1 MAKEL
6 KSRDLSGIYIFDT
19 FPGEIHRRPTCIE
32 DCRYETRR
40 QLLLTKSTEWQCGCI
55 KKLAETFKDLCNYL
69 VTEHCV
75 SDEQRTEFFKM
86 IDRNVERAKLN
97 WAPHEMVPQVDFFCE
112 KVTLLADACG
122 VTKHKEEEDSE

>member
-1 MAKEL
+1 M
-6 KSRDLSGIYIFDT
+6 
-19 FPGEIHRRPTCIE
+19 
-32 DCRYETRR
+32 
-40 QLLLTKSTEWQCGCI
+40 
-55 KKLAETFKDLCNYL
+55 KLAETFKDLCNYL

-86 IDRNVERAKLN
+86 IDRNVERAKWN

>member
-1 MAKEL
+1 
-6 KSRDLSGIYIFDT
+6 
-19 FPGEIHRRPTCIE
+19 
-32 DCRYETRR
+32 
-40 QLLLTKSTEWQCGCI
+40 
-55 KKLAETFKDLCNYL
+55 
-69 VTEHCV
+69 
-75 SDEQRTEFFKM
+75 M